1 MQRLCIKVAKMFA
14 LLFYH
19 GIQSEGRFTFQVT
32 LASSYSCLYLELNA
46 LMQLCNVGSAC
57 KTIDVVHSYRHNY
70 LQLRAY
76 FLRQNMAALSPS
88 GWPPKEAKFCEL

>member
-1 MQRLCIKVAKMFA
+1 MQRLCIKVAKLFA

-32 LASSYSCLYLELNA
+32 HA

-57 KTIDVVHSYRHNY
+57 KTIDVVHSYRHIF
-70 LQLRAY
+70 AT
-76 FLRQNMAALSPS
+76 FLCLLSQPNFKTKH
-88 GWPPKEAKFCEL
+88 GGVIPKRLVAKGGKIL